1 MSLDGRVALITGAS
15 SGIGEATA
23 RALVG
28 RGAKVVLGARR
39 DDRLTALVEELGGEN
54 AVARRTDVTEDDDV
68 QALVQLA
75 VDAFGRLDVVFANAG
90 FGGGGTVAAGDP
102 SVWKPMILTNV
113 YAVATT
119 LHYAVPH
126 LLEAEDGHVVLI
138 SSIAGYQTPKERNHI
153 YSATKFAVRA
163 LAEGLRKEL
172 LDRVRVTLIA
182 PGMVDTEF
190 GDWPD
195 GAMTAEDIANLVV
208 FALEQPQRLSLNE
221 ILVRPVVQEF

>member
-1 MSLDGRVALITGAS
+1 MGLEGRVVLITGAS

-23 RALVG
+23 RALVS

-39 DDRLTALVEELGGEN
+39 EDRLNALVEELGDG
-54 AVARRTDVTEDDDV
+54 AAARATDVTEDDDV
-68 QALVQLA
+68 RALVQLA
-75 VDAFGRLDVVFANAG
+75 VDRFGRLDAVFANAG

-102 SVWKPMILTNV
+102 AVWKPMVLTNV
-113 YAVATT
+113 YGVATT
-119 LHYAVPH
+119 LHYAIPH

-138 SSIAGYQTPKERNHI
+138 SSVAGYKTPKERNHV

-163 LAEGLRKEL
+163 LADGLRQEL
-172 LDRVRVTLIA
+172 VNRVRVTLLA

-195 GAMTAEDIANLVV
+195 GAMTADDIANLVL
-208 FALEQPQRLSLNE
+208 FALEQPPRLSLNE
-221 ILVRPVVQEF
+221 ILVRPVIQEF

>member
-1 MSLDGRVALITGAS
+1 MSLEGRVVLITGAS

-23 RALVG
+23 RMLVA

-39 DDRLTALVEELGGEN
+39 QDRLSALADEFGES
-54 AVARRTDVTEDDDV
+54 AAALTTDVTEDDDV
-68 QALVQLA
+68 RALVQLA
-75 VDAFGRLDVVFANAG
+75 VDRFGRLDCVFANAG

-102 SVWKPMILTNV
+102 SAWKPMILTNV
-113 YAVATT
+113 YGVAIT

-126 LLEAEDGHVVLI
+126 LLQSEDGHVILI
-138 SSIAGYQTPKERNHI
+138 SSIAGYQTPKDRNHI

-163 LAEGLRKEL
+163 LADGLRKEL
-172 LDRVRVTLIA
+172 LGQVRVTMLA

-190 GDWPD
+190 GDWPE
-195 GAMTAEDIANLVV
+195 GAMTADDSANLVV
-208 FALEQPQRLSLNE
+208 FALEQPPRLALNE

>member
-1 MSLDGRVALITGAS
+1 MALDGRVVLITGAS

-23 RALVG
+23 RAVVE

-39 DDRLTALVEELGGEN
+39 EDRLNALSDELGDS
-54 AVARRTDVTEDDDV
+54 AAARITDVCEDDDV
-68 QALVQLA
+68 RALVQLA
-75 VDAFGRLDVVFANAG
+75 IDRYGRLDAVFANAG

-102 SVWKPMILTNV
+102 SIWKPMILTNV

-126 LLEAEDGHVVLI
+126 LLESDDGHVVLI
-138 SSIAGYQTPKERNHI
+138 SSIAGYKTPKERNHI

-163 LAEGLRKEL
+163 LADGVRQEL
-172 LDRVRVTLIA
+172 LGRVRVTLIA

-195 GAMTAEDIANLVV
+195 GAMTADDMANLVV
-208 FALEQPQRLSLNE
+208 FALEQPARLALNE

>member
-1 MSLDGRVALITGAS
+1 MSLEGRVGLITGAS

-23 RALVG
+23 RALAS

-39 DDRLTALVEELGGEN
+39 DDRLAALVEELGAGN
-54 AVARRTDVTEDDDV
+54 AVARQTDVCEDEDV
-68 QALVQLA
+68 QALVKLA
-75 VDAFGRLDVVFANAG
+75 VETYGRLDAVFANAG
-90 FGGGGTVAAGDP
+90 FGGGGTVTAGDP
-102 SVWKPMILTNV
+102 SIWKPMILTNI
-113 YAVATT
+113 YGVATT

-126 LLEAEDGHVVLI
+126 LLETEDGHVVLI
-138 SSIAGYQTPKERNHI
+138 SSVAGYKTPKERNHI

-163 LAEGLRKEL
+163 LADGLRQEL
-172 LDRVRVTLIA
+172 LGRVRVTLLA

-195 GAMTAEDIANLVV
+195 GAMTADDIANLVV
-208 FALEQPQRLSLNE
+208 FALEQPPRLALNE

>member
-1 MSLDGRVALITGAS
+1 MSLEGRVVLITGAS

-23 RALVG
+23 RMLVA

-39 DDRLTALVEELGGEN
+39 QDRLSALADEFGES
-54 AVARRTDVTEDDDV
+54 AAALTTDVTEDDDV
-68 QALVQLA
+68 RALVQLA
-75 VDAFGRLDVVFANAG
+75 VDRFGRLDCVFANAG

-113 YAVATT
+113 YGVAIT

-126 LLEAEDGHVVLI
+126 LLQSEDGHLILI
-138 SSIAGYQTPKERNHI
+138 SSIAGYQTPKDRNHI

-163 LAEGLRKEL
+163 LADGLRKEL
-172 LDRVRVTLIA
+172 LGQVRVTMLA

-190 GDWPD
+190 GDWPE
-195 GAMTAEDIANLVV
+195 GAMTADDIANLVV
-208 FALEQPQRLSLNE
+208 FALEQPPRLALNE